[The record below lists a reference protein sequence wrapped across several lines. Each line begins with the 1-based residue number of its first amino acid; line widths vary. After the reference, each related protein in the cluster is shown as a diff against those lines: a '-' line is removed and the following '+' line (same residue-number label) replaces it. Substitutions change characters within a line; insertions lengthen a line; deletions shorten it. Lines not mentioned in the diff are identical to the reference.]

1 MLSEKDKRKFRT
13 LLYFMNTLA
22 PAPAIFVFAQAIY
35 YLKYFDKKLDA
46 DKEAH
51 SIIEAFMNPLG
62 GDTPV
67 IYPEITQFDCDSE
80 TLEKPYWHK
89 SGIVSIG
96 ERMATFFCNELFS
109 TNVIHAKKELFI
121 QFYALAFLTGVVSK
135 FDGLLVSNKL
145 FSEIPEIIPTLQIL
159 STIPDLDKKQLEN
172 TNKQLILKALYEH
185 YTNNGSLIDIQK
197 SFEFLDIEPLLKRF
211 TKEYGN
217 YTSNVNFV
225 EQFVLT
231 TRKCQQDGMRQ
242 GKQEIVN
249 AINAFC
255 AKYKIDIRQK

>member
-22 PAPAIFVFAQAIY
+22 PLRARLVFAKGIY

-51 SIIEAFMNPLG
+51 RIVEAFMRPFDG
-62 GDTPV
+62 GAPV
-67 IYPEITQFDCDSE
+67 IYPEITQFYFDSE

-89 SGIVSIG
+89 NGIARKG
-96 ERMATFFCNELFS
+96 EEMADFFCNELFS

-135 FDGLLVSNKL
+135 FDGLLVSNKF

-159 STIPDLDKKQLEN
+159 AAIPDWDKKQLEN
-172 TNKQLILKALYEH
+172 TNKQLILKALYNY
-185 YTNNGSLIDIQK
+185 YTDNGSLIDIQK
-197 SFEFLDIEPLLKRF
+197 SFEFLDIEPLIKRF

-217 YTSNVNFV
+217 YTSKVNFV

-249 AINAFC
+249 AINAYR
-255 AKYKIDIRQK
+255 AKVKIEIRQK

>member
-1 MLSEKDKRKFRT
+1 MLSEKDKRKFRM

-22 PAPAIFVFAQAIY
+22 PLHARLVFAKGIY

-51 SIIEAFMNPLG
+51 RIVEAFINPF
-62 GDTPV
+62 DDYTPV
-67 IYPEITQFDCDSE
+67 IYPEITQFYCDSNP
-80 TLEKPYWHK
+80 LEKPYSHK
-89 SGIVSIG
+89 NSIARKG
-96 ERMATFFCNELFS
+96 EEMAEFFCNELFS

-159 STIPDLDKKQLEN
+159 ATHSGWDKKQLESIN
-172 TNKQLILKALYEH
+172 VQLILKALYNY
-185 YTNNGSLIDIQK
+185 YTDDDSLIDYQK
-197 SFEFLDIEPLLKRF
+197 SFEFLNIEPLIKRF

-217 YTSNVNFV
+217 YTSKVNFV

-255 AKYKIDIRQK
+255 AKYKIKIRQK

>member
-1 MLSEKDKRKFRT
+1 MLSEKDKRKFRM

-22 PAPAIFVFAQAIY
+22 PLHARLVFAKGIY

-51 SIIEAFMNPLG
+51 RIVEAFINPF
-62 GDTPV
+62 DDYTPV
-67 IYPEITQFDCDSE
+67 IYPEITQFYCDSNP
-80 TLEKPYWHK
+80 LEKPYSHK
-89 SGIVSIG
+89 NSIARKG
-96 ERMATFFCNELFS
+96 EEMAEFFCNELFS

-159 STIPDLDKKQLEN
+159 ATIPDWDKKQLESIN
-172 TNKQLILKALYEH
+172 VQLILKALYNY
-185 YTNNGSLIDIQK
+185 YTDDDSLIDYQK
-197 SFEFLDIEPLLKRF
+197 SFEFLNIEPLIKRF

-217 YTSNVNFV
+217 YTSKVNFV

-255 AKYKIDIRQK
+255 AKYKIKIRQK

>member
-13 LLYFMNTLA
+13 LLYFMDTLA
-22 PAPAIFVFAQAIY
+22 PLRARLGFAKGIY

-46 DKEAH
+46 DKEADR
-51 SIIEAFMNPLG
+51 IIEAFINPF
-62 GDTPV
+62 DDYTPV
-67 IYPEITQFDCDSE
+67 VYPEITQFYCDSE

-89 SGIVSIG
+89 NSIARKG
-96 ERMATFFCNELFS
+96 EEMSTFFCNELFS

-159 STIPDLDKKQLEN
+159 ATNSGWDKKQLESI
-172 TNKQLILKALYEH
+172 NKQLILKALYNY
-185 YTNNGSLIDIQK
+185 YTDDDSLIDYQK
-197 SFEFLDIEPLLKRF
+197 SFEFLDIEPLIKRF

-249 AINAFC
+249 AINTYC
-255 AKYKIDIRQK
+255 AKFKIEIRQK